1 MSNFIKDNKKGI
13 SIIAISIIFIAL
25 GTYRGETNTV
35 LTKAIMIC
43 LECIGIGQ
51 EKRNEVII

>member
-13 SIIAISIIFIAL
+13 SIIAISIIFIVL
-25 GTYRGETNTV
+25 GIYRGETNTV

-43 LECIGIGQ
+43 LECIGIG
-51 EKRNEVII
+51 

>member
-1 MSNFIKDNKKGI
+1 MSNFIKDNKKSI

-43 LECIGIGQ
+43 LECIGIG
-51 EKRNEVII
+51 